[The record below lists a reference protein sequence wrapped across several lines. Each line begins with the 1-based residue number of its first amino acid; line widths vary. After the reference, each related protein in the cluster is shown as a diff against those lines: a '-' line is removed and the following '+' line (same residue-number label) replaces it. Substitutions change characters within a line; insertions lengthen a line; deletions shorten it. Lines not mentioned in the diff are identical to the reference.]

1 MTTGI
6 PVSTET
12 ATHQALFEAQKKNLQ
27 NVANSTVHQRKQK
40 LKKLLKA
47 MFTYREEIREALY
60 KDYKKHPSEV
70 DLTEIYPVTNEIKH
84 ALKHI
89 RGWMAD
95 EAVST
100 PLPLLGSKSWIK
112 YEPKGNVLVIAPWNF
127 PINLSFAPIISAI
140 AAGNCI
146 ILKPSE
152 HTPHA
157 SAITKKIINDVF
169 DENEI
174 AVVEGGIETSQ
185 SLLSLPFNHIF
196 FTGAPSI
203 GKIVMKAAAKHLASV
218 TLELGGKSPT
228 IVDETA
234 NINAAATRI
243 AWSKFMNNGQ
253 ICIAP
258 DYLFVHKNVK
268 DKFIKAVQK
277 KVKQFYGESIENS
290 KDYARMV
297 NKRHFD
303 RVKSYLDDA
312 VSKGATVIEGGQTN
326 NEDDFIAPTILT
338 NVPANSMVMEEE
350 IFGPLL
356 PIHEYDDIN
365 EVLKVVNSKEKPLTI
380 YIFSSRKK
388 NINYIINNTRSGG
401 TCINHTALHFF
412 NNNLPFGG
420 SNNSGIGKGHGE
432 YGFKEYS
439 NARAVFKQVLPF
451 SMIEMLMP
459 PYSSF
464 KDKLID
470 ITMKWF

>member
-1 MTTGI
+1 MTVGI
-6 PVSTET
+6 SPSSEISDL
-12 ATHQALFEAQKKNLQ
+12 QLLFETQQKNLQ
-27 NVANSTVHQRKQK
+27 NVANTTVRQRKQK

-84 ALKHI
+84 TLKHI

-95 EAVST
+95 EPVST

-157 SAITKKIINDVF
+157 SAVTKKIINDVF
-169 DENEI
+169 DENEV
-174 AVVEGGIETSQ
+174 AVVEGGVETSQ
-185 SLLSLPFNHIF
+185 ALLSLPFNHIF

-277 KVKQFYGESIENS
+277 KIKQFYGESVEHS

-297 NKRHFD
+297 NTRHYD

-312 VSKGATVIEGGQTN
+312 ISKGATVIEGGNTTDG
-326 NEDDFIAPTILT
+326 DDFIAPTILT

-356 PIHEYDDIN
+356 PIQEYEDID
-365 EVLKVVNSKEKPLTI
+365 EALKVINSKEKALTI
-380 YIFSSRKK
+380 YIFSSKK
-388 NINYIINNTRSGG
+388 MNINHILNNTRAGG
-401 TCINHTALHFF
+401 TCINHTTLHFF

-470 ITMKWF
+470 ITMKYF